1 MKRKLFSFLSLVLV
15 GMVWVSNGSYAEVT
29 EPVARDKYI
38 TMTVTALMKREH
50 ISKRSIDEEMSQR
63 TLDNM
68 LKMLDP
74 QKVYFY
80 QSDVDALRAQ
90 QSRLGEMFRS
100 GEIKIAYV
108 IFKTFLARVDERV
121 AMIQELLHMPVDF
134 TVDEELVTDRDLLTY
149 PKNSAEVRERLR
161 KRVKY
166 ELLLLQMDEIRD
178 EKSSEKKTSNADGSD
193 AEGSDSNAT
202 TTTDTTPAEKTSE
215 EKHQEGIEKLSKRY
229 GGFSKRMHQ
238 MDNDDL
244 LEMYLTAMTT
254 GFDPHTSYMAPRTLE
269 NFDIAMRLELEGIGA
284 SLTSED
290 GYVVVKRLV
299 PGGAAEKEGSLKVDD
314 KISGVGQDVEGPIE
328 DVVDMKLDDVVKKIR
343 GKRGT
348 IVRLEVIPNDGG
360 AKKIVQITRS
370 KIELKDSEAKGEIFD
385 AGKKANGNPYKI
397 GVINLPSFY
406 MDMQAARIGFGEYKS
421 TTRDVRRILEN
432 FIQNGVDAVILD
444 LRTNGGGSLPESINL
459 TGLFIDSGTVVQ
471 VKDAYGKVS
480 PYDDTETGTLWKG
493 PLVVVIN
500 KLSAS
505 ASEILAGA
513 IQDYKR
519 GLIVG
524 DATTHGKGTVQTL
537 IDIGN
542 VLLQA
547 NSSLKLGALKV
558 TMQQFYRPLGDS
570 TQNRGVESDIEIPS
584 ITTYMDIGEADLDYA
599 MPFDKIDPRPIQST
613 NQVDEAM
620 VTQLREKSQQ
630 RIAQSE
636 DFQKLIKKINFYR
649 QQKDRKSVTLNA
661 ERFLSE
667 RADMLEEEEENL
679 EKQEMQ
685 GANEIERDFYLDEV
699 MNITLDYI
707 SVLPK

>member
-1 MKRKLFSFLSLVLV
+1 MKRNLFSFLALVLAGVV
-15 GMVWVSNGSYAEVT
+15 GGSGGSYAEVT

-121 AMIQELLHMPVDF
+121 ATIQELLHMPVDF
-134 TVDEELVTDRDLLTY
+134 TVEEELVTDRDLLTY
-149 PKNSAEVRERLR
+149 PKNSAEARERLR

-166 ELLLLQMDEIRD
+166 ELLLLQMDEMRD
-178 EKSSEKKTSNADGSD
+178 EKAAEKKTSPEA
-193 AEGSDSNAT
+193 ATDSNAT
-202 TTTDTTPAEKTSE
+202 TTTEVTPNAKEEPEKTPE
-215 EKHQEGIEKLSKRY
+215 EKHQEGIEKLAKRY
-229 GGFSKRMHQ
+229 SGFAKRMHQ

-314 KISGVGQDVEGPIE
+314 KISGVGQDTEGPME

-348 IVRLEVIPNDGG
+348 VVRLEVIPNDGG
-360 AKKIVQITRS
+360 PKKIVQITRS
-370 KIELKDSEAKGEIFD
+370 KIELKDSEAKGEIFE
-385 AGKKANGNPYKI
+385 AGKKADGTPYKI

-432 FIQNGVDAVILD
+432 FLQNGVDAVILD

-459 TGLFIDSGTVVQ
+459 TGLFIDSGVVVQ

-480 PYDDTETGTLWKG
+480 PYDDTEAGALWKG

-570 TQNRGVESDIEIPS
+570 TQNRGVESDIEIPA
-584 ITTYMDIGEADLDYA
+584 ITTYMDIGEADLDFA
-599 MPFDKIDPRPIQST
+599 MPFDKIAPQPIQST
-613 NQVDEAM
+613 NLVNDAI

-649 QQKDRKSVTLNA
+649 QQKDRKSVTLHA

-667 RADMLEEEEENL
+667 RADMLDEEEENL
-679 EKQEMQ
+679 EKQELQ

-699 MNITLDYI
+699 INITLDYI
-707 SVLPK
+707 GALAK

>member
-1 MKRKLFSFLSLVLV
+1 MKRKLFSFLSFVLA
-15 GMVWVSNGSYAEVT
+15 GLIGSSWSYAEVT
-29 EPVARDKYI
+29 EPAARDKYI

-50 ISKRSIDEEMSQR
+50 ISKRSIDAEMSER

-80 QSDVDALRAQ
+80 QSDVDALRTQ

-121 AMIQELLHMPVDF
+121 ATIQELLRMPVDF
-134 TVDEELVTDRDLLTY
+134 TVEEELVTDRDLLTY
-149 PKNSAEVRERLR
+149 PRNSAEARERLR

-166 ELLLLQMDEIRD
+166 ELLLLQMDEMRD
-178 EKSSEKKTSNADGSD
+178 EKAAEKKNSESNGADSS
-193 AEGSDSNAT
+193 ATAT
-202 TTTDTTPAEKTSE
+202 TEAPAKTEPEKTPE
-215 EKHQEGIEKLSKRY
+215 EKYQEGIEKLSKRY
-229 GGFSKRMHQ
+229 SGFAKRMHQ

-314 KISGVGQDVEGPIE
+314 KISGVGQDTEGPIE

-348 IVRLEVIPNDGG
+348 VVRLEVIPNDGG

-370 KIELKDSEAKGEIFD
+370 KIELKDSEAKGEIFE
-385 AGKKANGNPYKI
+385 AGQKANGSPYKI

-406 MDMQAARIGFGEYKS
+406 MDMQAARVGFGEYKS

-471 VKDAYGKVS
+471 VKDAYGKIS
-480 PYDDTETGTLWKG
+480 PYDDTEIGALWKG

-513 IQDYKR
+513 IQDYQR

-570 TQNRGVESDIEIPS
+570 TQNRGVESDIEIPA

-599 MPFDKIDPRPIQST
+599 MPFDKIAPRQIQPTS
-613 NQVDEAM
+613 QVNEAI
-620 VTQLREKSQQ
+620 VAQLREKSQQ

-636 DFQKLIKKINFYR
+636 DFQKLIKKIDFYR
-649 QQKDRKSVTLNA
+649 QQKDRKGVTLNA
-661 ERFLSE
+661 KRFLAE

-679 EKQEMQ
+679 ENQELQ
-685 GANEIERDFYLDEV
+685 GANEIKRDFYLDEV
-699 MNITLDYI
+699 INITLDYV
-707 SVLPK
+707 SVLGK